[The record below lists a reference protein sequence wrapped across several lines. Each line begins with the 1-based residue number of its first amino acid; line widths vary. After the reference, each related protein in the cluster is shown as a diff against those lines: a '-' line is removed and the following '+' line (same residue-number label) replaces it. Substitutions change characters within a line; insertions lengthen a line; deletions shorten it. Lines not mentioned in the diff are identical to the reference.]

1 MYINIFVIV
10 QAILA
15 SDKKT
20 ICCLKETN
28 LIALVNIFRLL
39 EFYKKRKLR
48 YFYARIYQ
56 SFKKLIIDV
65 YVIQGYDY
73 SLRGRICDY
82 LGF

>member
-1 MYINIFVIV
+1 MNIFVIV
-10 QAILA
+10 QNILA
-15 SDKKT
+15 SDKK
-20 ICCLKETN
+20 IMCNRKETI
-28 LIALVNIFRLL
+28 LIVLVNIFRLL
-39 EFYKKRKLR
+39 EFNKKRKLR

-56 SFKKLIIDV
+56 SFKKLIIDI